1 MSRVLLNFMLLAF
14 FDLLVTLPLCYTGL
28 MMCSIRL
35 DKSANTCHPLH
46 GRHIFAHLFHKAEPF
61 A

>member
-1 MSRVLLNFMLLAF
+1 
-14 FDLLVTLPLCYTGL
+14 L
-28 MMCSIRL
+28 MMRSIRL

-46 GRHIFAHLFHKAEPF
+46 GRHVFAHLFHKAEPF